1 MKAIYICDYCGAEWS
16 TEEYCIT
23 CENSHKDEIES
34 KNVELTNAKEDLIA
48 RYNGIKDKIKEEEEL
63 FSAYV
68 KAFKE
73 RKEYIDEYWNVLR
86 GFQKKYPNVT
96 ATITEP
102 GTYTETTL
110 VEPETN
116 PAIVTESVDDVLDN
130 LFSMF
135 NFM

>member
-16 TEEYCIT
+16 TEEDCIT

-48 RYNGIKDKIKEEEEL
+48 RYNGIKDKIKEEQEL
-63 FSAYV
+63 FSAY
-68 KAFKE
+68 AEALKE
-73 RKEYIDEYWNVLR
+73 SKKYIDEYWNVLR
-86 GFQKKYPNVT
+86 DFQKKYPNVT
-96 ATITEP
+96 VTTIEP
-102 GTYTETTL
+102 GTHTEVTL

-116 PAIVTESVDDVLDN
+116 STIDTESVDGILGN

-135 NFM
+135 NFV